1 MKKPYIKNISITCM
15 ILLLCTM
22 LAFVFMDLNIRTEN
36 IIMIYLI
43 GVVFIIIETHH
54 LLWAIIS
61 SLLSVLLFNYFFTDP
76 YYSLKINDSNYLIT
90 IFIFLIVSFITTS
103 LVDKLQ
109 QHARISKDNEMQ
121 TKALYEITRS
131 YLNMSDATAILNHHI
146 QTLYDVQGI
155 ITEIY
160 YKKPG
165 HKELIY
171 YTHPDT
177 KLNQTSDSELA
188 KWCFTQ
194 NQECGY
200 HTAFYEHCK
209 WSYHP
214 LRNHHEIL
222 GVYTIYHK
230 DDNDDQNIFI
240 HTLLSQMMM
249 ALEREK
255 LYEQH
260 QKNKVEIEKE
270 KLRNNLLRTMSHD
283 LRTPLTSIAGSSSL
297 IIENYDTLD
306 DDTIL
311 NLIKNVESDAIWLNQ
326 LVENLL
332 NMTKIQDGRLLIN
345 KQIEVVD
352 DLILEAIHRC
362 DTRKGEHSIEAHLPQ
377 NLESIYVD
385 GSLIVQV
392 LINFIDNAIKHTQD
406 TSHIDLYY
414 HNDQNM
420 GVFEV
425 IDNGNGIDPKIEQ
438 TLFDSFV
445 TTKNDRSDAK
455 RGVGLGLS
463 ICKAIIEAHGGK
475 IYAHQRKD
483 QTGAVFG
490 FQIPKKKEE
499 TINDGSKNPSHR
511 G

>member
-1 MKKPYIKNISITCM
+1 MNYPYIKNTIITG
-15 ILLLCTM
+15 IIILLCTL
-22 LAFVFMDLNIRTEN
+22 LAFVCNDLNIRTEN

-61 SLLSVLLFNYFFTDP
+61 SLLSVLAFNYFFTDP

-103 LVDKLQ
+103 LVNKLQ
-109 QHARISKDNEMQ
+109 QHARISKHNEMQ

-131 YLNMSDATAILNHHI
+131 YLNMSDTKDILKHHI
-146 QTLYDVQGI
+146 QTLYDYQGI

-160 YKKPG
+160 YKEDG
-165 HKELIY
+165 QDSFTY
-171 YTHPDT
+171 YPHPD
-177 KLNQTSDSELA
+177 KAFSQRSDEQIA
-188 KWCFTQ
+188 KWCFMQ
-194 NQECGY
+194 DQECGF
-200 HTAFYEHCK
+200 HTAFFDQSK

-214 LRNHHEIL
+214 LHNHHECL

-230 DDNDDQNIFI
+230 DDHDESSIFI
-240 HTLLSQMMM
+240 HTLISQMLM
-249 ALEREK
+249 ALEREN

-283 LRTPLTSIAGSSSL
+283 LRTPLTSIQGSSSL

-311 NLIKNVESDAIWLNQ
+311 NLIKNVESDALWLNQ

-332 NMTKIQDGRLLIN
+332 NMTKIQDGRLLLN

-362 DTRKGEHSIEAHLPQ
+362 ETRKGEHSIHAHLPET
-377 NLESIYVD
+377 LDTVYVD
-385 GSLIVQV
+385 GHLIIQV
-392 LINFIDNAIKHTQD
+392 LINFIDNAIKHTPD
-406 TSHIDLYY
+406 TSHIDIYY
-414 HNDQNM
+414 HNEKDM

-425 IDNGNGIDPKIEQ
+425 IDDGDGIDSTIQ
-438 TLFDSFV
+438 HTLFESFV

-463 ICKAIIEAHGGK
+463 ICKAIIEAHGGT
-475 IYAHQRKD
+475 IYAHNQKESK
-483 QTGAVFG
+483 GAVFG
-490 FQIPKKKEE
+490 FQIPRKGG
-499 TINDGSKNPSHR
+499 TNNG
-511 G
+511 

>member
-1 MKKPYIKNISITCM
+1 MKTSKIKHTGITCLV
-15 ILLLCTM
+15 ISLCTL
-22 LAFVFMDLNIRTEN
+22 LAFVFMDLHIRTEN

-61 SLLSVLLFNYFFTDP
+61 SLLSVLVFNYFFTDP
-76 YYSLKINDSNYLIT
+76 YFSLKINDSNYLIT

-103 LVDKLQ
+103 LVNKLQ
-109 QHARISKDNEMQ
+109 QHARISKHNEMQ

-131 YLNMSDATAILNHHI
+131 YLNMSDVHHI
-146 QTLYDVQGI
+146 LKHHIKTLYDYQGI

-160 YKKPG
+160 YKEDE
-165 HKELIY
+165 HEELTY
-171 YTHPDT
+171 YPHPNT
-177 KLNQTSDSELA
+177 TLHQNSDPKLA
-188 KWCFTQ
+188 KWCFSQ
-194 NQECGY
+194 DHDCGY
-200 HTAFYEHCK
+200 HTAFYEQSK

-214 LRNHHEIL
+214 LHNHHELL
-222 GVYTIYHK
+222 GVYTIYHENEE
-230 DDNDDQNIFI
+230 DDASIFI
-240 HTLLSQMMM
+240 HTLVSQMVM

-306 DDTIL
+306 DETIL
-311 NLIKNVESDAIWLNQ
+311 NLIKNVESDAVWLNQ

-332 NMTKIQDGRLLIN
+332 NMTKIQDGRLLLN

-352 DLILEAIHRC
+352 DLILEAIDRC
-362 DTRKGEHSIEAHLPQ
+362 ETRKANHSIQAHLPEA
-377 NLESIYVD
+377 LESVYVD

-392 LINFIDNAIKHTQD
+392 LINLIDNAIKHTPD
-406 TSHIDLYY
+406 TSHIDIYY
-414 HNDQNM
+414 HKENQK
-420 GVFEV
+420 GIFEV
-425 IDNGNGIDPKIEQ
+425 IDDGDGIDPAIQQ

-445 TTKNDRSDAK
+445 TTKHDRSDAK

-463 ICKAIIEAHGGK
+463 ICKAIIEAHGGE
-475 IYAHQRKD
+475 IYAHNRQHQK
-483 QTGAVFG
+483 GAVFG
-490 FQIPKKKEE
+490 FWIPARR
-499 TINDGSKNPSHR
+499 TIHEGSKHT
-511 G
+511 GH